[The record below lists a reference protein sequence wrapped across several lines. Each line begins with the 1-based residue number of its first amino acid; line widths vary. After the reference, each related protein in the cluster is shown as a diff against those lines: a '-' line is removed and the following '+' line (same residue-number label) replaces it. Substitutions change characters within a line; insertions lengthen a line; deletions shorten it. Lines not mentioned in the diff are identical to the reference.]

1 MPWWF
6 SAFTNPGQRPTA
18 WRHRRPVP
26 WTKTGSLPHR
36 AGPWVYPDGDTVG
49 PWKLGRRLRQCV
61 PCCWCI
67 QTDKLPTPFLSRRL
81 SRFPP
86 RRAFGFGFGFG
97 LGFDFGF
104 GLDWIRRRLGFRCR
118 FDTIP
123 LCFVKLRGKIF
134 QLLTRS
140 FGGRGR
146 VYFPAGAADLI
157 FAPLG
162 EGTVE
167 FSLHPVGD
175 DESQLLQPFH
185 PLGHL
190 VLGDPGVDAE
200 KAVSDDIRRRKI
212 PAVVIAAQNQPDQQG
227 LLEPVQLPHLTAG
240 QNRIPDHSIGHRRIL
255 LFRAS
260 PAPG

>member
-49 PWKLGRRLRQCV
+49 PWRFGRRLRQCV

-118 FDTIP
+118 FDTIL

-134 QLLTRS
+134 QLLTRRPVPWTKTGS
-140 FGGRGR
+140 LPHRAGPGIFPGGCGRPDICSIGGRHSRVLPPPGR
-146 VYFPAGAADLI
+146 
-157 FAPLG
+157 
-162 EGTVE
+162 
-167 FSLHPVGD
+167 
-175 DESQLLQPFH
+175 
-185 PLGHL
+185 
-190 VLGDPGVDAE
+190 
-200 KAVSDDIRRRKI
+200 
-212 PAVVIAAQNQPDQQG
+212 
-227 LLEPVQLPHLTAG
+227 
-240 QNRIPDHSIGHRRIL
+240 
-255 LFRAS
+255 
-260 PAPG
+260 